1 MSALRRGRGEEMT
14 VWMHSAQGEADAMG
28 ARHGDGVED
37 VFVTRRDGVGEPAT
51 RVAADEEQITV
62 IETHRGRRD

>member
-14 VWMHSAQGEADAMG
+14 VWMHRAQGEADAMG

-37 VFVTRRDGVGEPAT
+37 VFVTRRDGGGGGGVN
-51 RVAADEEQITV
+51 RR
-62 IETHRGRRD
+62 RGAPRMKSKSP